1 MQSDNAK
8 FKIEF
13 NQRLYD
19 FVLRLVRL
27 TTNLSYNPITKVII
41 DQLIRSGTSILANYT
56 EAGASSS
63 RKEFTNFFQYS
74 LKSANETALW
84 IKLLQDTSNGDKK
97 ELEYLVREVK
107 EISNIFASSILKL
120 KGKK

>member
-56 EAGASSS
+56 EAWASSY